1 MPTQNLYPNAAG
13 DLTQFTSV
21 NPSGNHFEAVDDGI
35 LSDGGSGAA
44 DDDTSRI
51 TSGFDESSETWSIVI
66 KENSTTTAVAKS
78 ATGTYANYTNE
89 WTVKPSDSSA
99 FTVTDINNLQIGVNF
114 TGTDNPTDQTDLF
127 NIQDWPNNSGD
138 TINSITVTARWK
150 SSGTSAFSHMTC
162 TQVFATVNYTA
173 APGPTTGPFK
183 IQAGAKLKI
192 TSGKFKIGEIE

>member
-13 DLTQFTSV
+13 DLTQFPTV
-21 NPSGNHFEAVDDGI
+21 EPSSINHFEAVDET
-35 LSDGGSGAA
+35 SA
-44 DDDTSRI
+44 DDDTSYI
-51 TSGFDESSETWSIVI
+51 ESGTDELTNDYQIVI
-66 KENSTTTAVAKS
+66 KENSTITEVQKGKS
-78 ATGTYANYTNE
+78 TSYVNYTHE
-89 WTVKPSDSSA
+89 FTTKPSDSSA

-127 NIQDWPNNSGD
+127 NIQDWPHNSAD
-138 TINSITVTARWK
+138 TINSITVTARYK
-150 SSGTSAFSHMTC
+150 DSQAASSLDRMRC
-162 TQVFATVNYTA
+162 TQVFVTVDYTA